1 VTIDSTAQER
11 ILDTFGFLGNADEE
25 LRQRLFQKAA
35 IVALEQGQFV
45 CHEGH
50 ECSHLALVLSGTARV
65 YKLGESGR
73 EITLYRVGP
82 GESCILTASCILSSA
97 PFPAFAVCEDRVEA
111 AVVPAKEMRQW
122 IAQSTI
128 WRDYVFGLVAQRMG
142 DIISLVE
149 EVVFRRMDRR
159 IADYLLQRFTPKNG
173 KIEITH
179 QIIASD
185 LGTSREVVSRILKE
199 FESRGLILV
208 TRGAVELLDEPLLQ
222 ERVEHGV

>member
-1 VTIDSTAQER
+1 VITDHTAQQK
-11 ILDTFGFLGNADEE
+11 IVDAFGFLGTADEE
-25 LRQRLFQKAA
+25 LCDRLFQAA
-35 IVALEQGQFV
+35 SIAHLEPGQFV
-45 CHEGH
+45 CHEGR
-50 ECSHLALVLSGTARV
+50 ECSHLALVLYGTARV

-73 EITLYRVGP
+73 EITLYRIGR
-82 GESCILTASCILSSA
+82 GESCILTASCIISNAL
-97 PFPAFAVCEDRVEA
+97 FPAFAVCEEQVEA
-111 AVVPAKEMRQW
+111 VVIPADEIRQW

-128 WRDYVFGLVAQRMG
+128 WRNYVFGLVAQRMG

-159 IADYLLQRFTPKNG
+159 IADYLLQRFKPKQC

-179 QIIASD
+179 QMIASD

-199 FESRGLILV
+199 FESGGLIAV
-208 TRGAVELLDEPLLQ
+208 TRGAVELLNEHLLQ